1 MTFFIENPVFPCCTT
16 YSKEQNLLLYVHMKP
31 PQAKICVA
39 RLLTYAVTE
48 RNDEREVG
56 KIILTQGAAFSNK

>member
-1 MTFFIENPVFPCCTT
+1 MTARRTACLG
-16 YSKEQNLLLYVHMKP
+16 KENLLPYVHMKT
-31 PQAKICVA
+31 PQAKISVA

-48 RNDEREVG
+48 RNAEREVR

>member
-1 MTFFIENPVFPCCTT
+1 
-16 YSKEQNLLLYVHMKP
+16 MKT
-31 PQAKICVA
+31 PQAIICVA

>member
-1 MTFFIENPVFPCCTT
+1 MTLFIENPTFPCRTT
-16 YSKEQNLLLYVHMKP
+16 YSIEQNLLSYIHMKP
-31 PQAKICVA
+31 PQAKISVA
-39 RLLTYAVTE
+39 RLLTYAVAE